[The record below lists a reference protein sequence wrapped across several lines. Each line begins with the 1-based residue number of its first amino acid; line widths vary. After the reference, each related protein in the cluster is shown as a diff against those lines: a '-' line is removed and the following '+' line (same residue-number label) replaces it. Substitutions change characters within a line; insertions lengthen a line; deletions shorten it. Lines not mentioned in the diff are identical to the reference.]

1 MDRQCYRMLVKVC
14 LEMDWT
20 CAQCTKPYD
29 AVRTSGEHS
38 PLCHDELVDLTAPPT
53 VDDIQPVPEPSPPPI
68 PDRKRRLLDR
78 PTTIFVNQPTW
89 GGSDTYTRSN
99 RTQAYRFN
107 TSSSCSKCDI
117 NLNTLYVTR
126 YLFQHLIGIYRTTQR
141 WRCIQGRPTCILVN

>member
-1 MDRQCYRMLVKVC
+1 MLVKGC

-20 CAQCTKPYD
+20 CAQCTKPDD

-78 PTTIFVNQPTW
+78 RRIYVNLPPYSSTNPLEEAATPTPDQIE
-89 GGSDTYTRSN
+89 
-99 RTQAYRFN
+99 
-107 TSSSCSKCDI
+107 
-117 NLNTLYVTR
+117 
-126 YLFQHLIGIYRTTQR
+126 H
-141 WRCIQGRPTCILVN
+141 RPTDSTPLHPAPSVIPTSTPRTPPVACFNISLASTGLTSAGDASEVGLLVYL